1 MCRMCE
7 NAAMIA
13 VQVQHYQS
21 RARDFLKGMD
31 LLKTDL
37 MEFRLSSALLGI
49 HCAISYSD
57 ALRTGM
63 GCTDVS
69 SSDHRYAASDLK
81 SRLTSR
87 SFEKLQGV
95 VRLEKLLSKKD
106 RIAYASEAPREN
118 EIEEIVK
125 QTERFAFW
133 AEETG
138 RKLQIEGW

>member
-1 MCRMCE
+1 M
-7 NAAMIA
+7 A
-13 VQVQHYQS
+13 VMHVQTYLG
-21 RARDFLKGMD
+21 RARDFLEGFNLLRDD
-31 LLKTDL
+31 LD
-37 MEFRLSSALLGI
+37 EFGFSSALLGI

-69 SSDHRYAASDLK
+69 SSGHRYAASDLK
-81 SRLTSR
+81 SLLTSR

-95 VRLEKLLSKKD
+95 ARLEKLLSKKD

-138 RKLQIEGW
+138 RKLQIGGW